1 MEDELFSFGKTVERL
16 KTATGTQTDSALAEC
31 LGITQGSLSGA
42 KTKGAVPPK
51 WLIRASKDFSVSLD
65 WLCYGVGPMKRDG
78 TRELVGDTRATAC
91 PRCEKLEGEL
101 VKERDL
107 NRELIVEN
115 RQLWKENGDLRV
127 ELERAKARAA
137 PPATPEDAQNCA

>member
-1 MEDELFSFGKTVERL
+1 
-16 KTATGTQTDSALAEC
+16 
-31 LGITQGSLSGA
+31 
-42 KTKGAVPPK
+42 
-51 WLIRASKDFSVSLD
+51 
-65 WLCYGVGPMKRDG
+65 
-78 TRELVGDTRATAC
+78 VGDTRATAC

>member
-1 MEDELFSFGKTVERL
+1 MLRTTDGEQNADIGQPHDEPRGNCANCVLLQKELGME
-16 KTATGTQTDSALAEC
+16 
-31 LGITQGSLSGA
+31 
-42 KTKGAVPPK
+42 
-51 WLIRASKDFSVSLD
+51 
-65 WLCYGVGPMKRDG
+65 
-78 TRELVGDTRATAC
+78 RE
-91 PRCEKLEGEL
+91 
-101 VKERDL
+101 L